1 MWRDG
6 KLARLH
12 EELELLGVFDRVH
25 DYAADDPNRADNEA
39 YVSRQRRRSEISAE
53 IAKLAGRKPWF
64 EGLGTGSL
72 ALLLSATL
80 YATLHYLL
88 K

>member
-1 MWRDG
+1 MWHEG

-12 EELELLGVFDRVH
+12 EELELLDVFDRVH
-25 DYAADDPNRADNEA
+25 DYAAHDLNRADNDA
-39 YVSRQRRRSEISAE
+39 YVSRQQRRSEISAE
-53 IAKLAGRKPWF
+53 IAKLRERRSSFK
-64 EGLGTGSL
+64 GLGTGSL
-72 ALLLSATL
+72 ALLVTATL